1 MYIFRLRIKA
11 LQPSDSGTFMYI
23 FRLRIKALQP
33 SDSGNYSCRAWNSF
47 GSVNTTGHIEVKDG
61 M

>member
-1 MYIFRLRIKA
+1 
-11 LQPSDSGTFMYI
+11 MYI